1 MTPFWP
7 EKVASRP
14 EISPAILHALLRQ
27 ATAVVHDR
35 LLASATSQMRVAIG
49 DVFAK
54 VSVEV
59 GAHVRPRDYRA
70 AQKLVLRISSA
81 AGLSESVLTGFC
93 RENKFEESVV
103 TLPRSRRCRHW
114 RPSNGER
121 SFRPR
126 ADPVQVLC
134 KAANLSWP
142 AVKALIM
149 LRTSGNGMSTSE
161 LDDAYANYGRLPA
174 STTQRVVRFCRCGR
188 RTNPQ
193 AKNTRLRSP
202 ETQSRRK
209 IKKQDGRCA
218 RAALA

>member
-1 MTPFWP
+1 MCLSGGGDSEVARRVLKISARTYRKRVSSSSSSAPRMTPFWP

-54 VSVEV
+54 VSAEV
-59 GAHVRPRDYRA
+59 GAHVCPRDYRA

-103 TLPRSRRCRHW
+103 TLPRSRRCR
-114 RPSNGER
+114 
-121 SFRPR
+121 
-126 ADPVQVLC
+126 
-134 KAANLSWP
+134 
-142 AVKALIM
+142 
-149 LRTSGNGMSTSE
+149 ST
-161 LDDAYANYGRLPA
+161 
-174 STTQRVVRFCRCGR
+174 
-188 RTNPQ
+188 
-193 AKNTRLRSP
+193 
-202 ETQSRRK
+202 
-209 IKKQDGRCA
+209 
-218 RAALA
+218 LATV